1 MSPNSVAAGKESPI
15 RREKTAPFAAPWNA
29 VAGHNRRATSS
40 ESDAA
45 SAAGD
50 DDDDAEEEEEEV
62 RVDDDDCVEDIAD
75 AEQLLAKKRGQ
86 VRHSPGSKVK
96 GHRVVWIHNSTYG

>member
-1 MSPNSVAAGKESPI
+1 MSPNSAVGKESPI
-15 RREKTAPFAAPWNA
+15 RREKTAAPFAASWNA
-29 VAGHNRRATSS
+29 AAGHNRRTASS

-45 SAAGD
+45 SVAGD
-50 DDDDAEEEEEEV
+50 DDDDAEEEEEEEV

-86 VRHSPGSKVK
+86 VR
-96 GHRVVWIHNSTYG
+96 